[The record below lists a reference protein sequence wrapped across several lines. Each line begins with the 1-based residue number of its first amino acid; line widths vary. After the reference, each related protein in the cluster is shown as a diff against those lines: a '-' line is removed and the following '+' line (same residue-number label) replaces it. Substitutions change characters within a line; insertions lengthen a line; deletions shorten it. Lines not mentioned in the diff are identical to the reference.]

1 MNKTVAYSYK
11 LKFNKQQVEKAFQ
24 WMGVCRLIYN
34 MSLSICQESRRK
46 LGKNIYR
53 KELQKQLTQ
62 LRKEFD
68 WVAAIQSQVAQS
80 PLVRLERAFKNTA
93 SGGGTGR

>member
-1 MNKTVAYSYK
+1 MDGSMQAYLQYV
-11 LKFNKQQVEKAFQ
+11 LVHMPGITPEA
-24 WMGVCRLIYN
+24 R
-34 MSLSICQESRRK
+34 
-46 LGKNIYR
+46 KNIYR

-62 LRKEFD
+62 LGKEFD